1 MAVIHPPISRAK
13 EFRDALATRV
23 MVADGAMGTMLY
35 AKGVFINR
43 CFDELNL
50 AQPTLIAEIHQDYV
64 RAGAEILETNTF
76 GANRVRLAAFGL
88 AEKLVAINQAGVRV
102 AREAAGDR
110 AFVAGAI
117 GPLGVNIEPLG
128 PTSFAETREIFRE
141 QATALVEA
149 GVDLF
154 VLETFHDLNELREAV
169 TAVREAAGTDPVI
182 VAQVTI
188 DDEGS
193 LREGGDADIFT
204 PLLDALP
211 VDVLG
216 LNCSVGPKAM
226 LDTLE
231 RMAVLTDRPLSVM
244 PNAGNPVSVDGRNIY
259 LCSPEYM
266 AQYARRYLQIGVKIV
281 GGCCGTT
288 PAHIKEMCSELRSLQ
303 PGARQLA
310 VTVHHE
316 KVQATRLEPVP
327 GAAKSQL
334 GAKLAAGTF
343 VAFVEIL
350 PPRGV
355 DPSKEVAGARMCR
368 EAGIDAINVPDG
380 PRASARM
387 SAQVTCQQIQ
397 RDAEI
402 EAVLHFCCR
411 DRNILSIQSEL
422 LGAHAAGLRNLIC
435 ITGDPPRMG
444 AYPDATAVFDVD
456 SIGLVNIV
464 NNLNHGLDIG
474 GNPIGSQ
481 TALLCGVGA
490 NPGALNLEEEYR
502 RLHWKIQGGAEFIV
516 TQPVFDLDLLE
527 AFVARVAPEEGPG
540 HRRHLAAHELPQRRV
555 HGERVARARPR
566 ALHAPDAGAGVGRG
580 RPCRGHRHREGDGRA
595 LPADGAGHPA
605 VRAVRALRDGDR
617 SGAIALR
624 RGPPT
629 ASRREEPERYF
640 SIATSSTSKISM
652 PRGLPGSLLYAR
664 REGIQK
670 RNLSPALINCT
681 PSVHPLITS
690 SRPKVTG
697 SPRST
702 ELSNISPSVIQPV

>member
-1 MAVIHPPISRAK
+1 MGSTSASTSRAK

-50 AQPTLIAEIHQDYV
+50 VQPPLIADVHEDYV
-64 RAGAEILETNTF
+64 RAGADILETNTF
-76 GANRVRLAAFGL
+76 GASRTRLAAFGL
-88 AEKLVAINQAGVRV
+88 AEKLVAINQAGVRI

-128 PTSFAETREIFRE
+128 PTSFAEARELFRE
-141 QATALVEA
+141 QAAALWGA

-169 TAVREAAGTDPVI
+169 LAVRHVAGAEPVI

-193 LREGGDADIFT
+193 LREGADAEVFT
-204 PLLDALP
+204 PLLDAMP
-211 VDVLG
+211 VDVIG

-231 RMAVLTDRPLSVM
+231 RMAGLTSRPLSVM
-244 PNAGNPVSVDGRNIY
+244 PNAGSPVSVDGRNIY

-266 AQYARRYLQIGVKIV
+266 AQYARRYLQIGVKII

-288 PAHIKEMCSELRSLQ
+288 PAHIKELRGELRSLQ
-303 PGARQLA
+303 PGARQIA

-316 KVQATRLEPVP
+316 KARAARLQPVP
-327 GAAKSQL
+327 ASSKSQL
-334 GAKLAAGTF
+334 GAKLAAGQF

-355 DPSKEVAGARMCR
+355 DPSKEIAGARLCL

-397 RDAEI
+397 RNAGI

-422 LGAHAAGLRNLIC
+422 LGAHAAGVRNLIC

-490 NPGALNLEEEYR
+490 NPGAINMEQEYR
-502 RLHWKIQGGAEFIV
+502 RLDWKIQGGAEFIV
-516 TQPVFDLDLLE
+516 TQPVFDLDQLE
-527 AFVARVAPEEGPG
+527 AFVARVAPSKVPIIAGIWPLTSYRNAEFMVNELRVPVPELFMRRMRAADSAEAARAEGIAIAQEMV
-540 HRRHLAAHELPQRRV
+540 RRCRPLVQGVQLSAPFGRYEMAIE
-555 HGERVARARPR
+555 VAR
-566 ALHAPDAGAGVGRG
+566 
-580 RPCRGHRHREGDGRA
+580 
-595 LPADGAGHPA
+595 
-605 VRAVRALRDGDR
+605 
-617 SGAIALR
+617 
-624 RGPPT
+624 
-629 ASRREEPERYF
+629 
-640 SIATSSTSKISM
+640 SI
-652 PRGLPGSLLYAR
+652 
-664 REGIQK
+664 
-670 RNLSPALINCT
+670 
-681 PSVHPLITS
+681 
-690 SRPKVTG
+690 
-697 SPRST
+697 
-702 ELSNISPSVIQPV
+702 